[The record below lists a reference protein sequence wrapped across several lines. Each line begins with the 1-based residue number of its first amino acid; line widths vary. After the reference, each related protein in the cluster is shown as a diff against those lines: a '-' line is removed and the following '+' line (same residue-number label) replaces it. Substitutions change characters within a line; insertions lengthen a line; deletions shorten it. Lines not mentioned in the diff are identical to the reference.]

1 MEGVMQETITA
12 EERTELEKERFALA
26 IERTDT
32 GRRRRRYLPGLFCE
46 NGGIC
51 AVFKKDMGF

>member
-26 IERTDT
+26 IERI
-32 GRRRRRYLPGLFCE
+32 GQILERM
-46 NGGIC
+46 
-51 AVFKKDMGF
+51 AVFIRLR